1 MKNKLVLFNVII
13 LTVAILAIFFS
24 GLSVARD
31 ERFDEAKKE
40 IVDVANIYA
49 ANYNENIIENVPSH
63 IRLTIVDATGVA
75 IKDSQS
81 ADAIGVQH
89 LDREEI
95 QNALK
100 GTPAVVTRYSDTLK
114 KNMAYYAVKVN
125 VDDSY
130 VFVRAAIAVES
141 VQGYI
146 QKSIVVMV
154 CVLIAVL
161 VLSYLASVAASNGI
175 LKPLKDVKNNLEAV
189 KNDSYVPSIP
199 SSSDKE
205 INAILA
211 EINDVSEKLHD
222 SMRRESNDKQKLD
235 YILDNISDG
244 IVVLDKGGDIVSI
257 NKNACAVF
265 GIKDAVGKNYTVLTA
280 DRGFSAHVANC
291 LENGTSC
298 DFEYASGG
306 KFYMVSAR
314 TLENET
320 GVLVLS
326 DITAIKTSE
335 KTRSEFFANA
345 SHELKTPLTAI
356 KGFNDIIGLQTSE
369 SETKALSEK
378 IDREVSRIIALLKDM
393 LDLSELESQ
402 KDVNPEDVSL
412 AKIAESVKE
421 SLAPVAKEKNVEIS
435 IDGDAIV
442 KMEKEHA
449 IELVKNLVENGVKYN
464 RSGGSVKVTISSD
477 ASHTTLIV
485 ADDGIGIEEKHQ
497 QRIFERF
504 YRVNKSR
511 SRETGG
517 TGLGLAIVKHICT
530 LYNADLSLTSKLGV
544 GTTVTVAFRHNL

>member
-81 ADAIGVQH
+81 PDAIGVQH

-161 VLSYLASVAASNGI
+161 VLSYLASVAVSNGI

-298 DFEYASGG
+298 DFEYASDG

-335 KTRSEFFANA
+335 KTRSEFFANV

-369 SETKALSEK
+369 LETKALSEK

-477 ASHTTLIV
+477 ASHTTLTV

>member
-31 ERFDEAKKE
+31 ERVDEAKKE

-49 ANYNENIIENVPSH
+49 ANYDENITENVPAH
-63 IRLTIVDATGVA
+63 IRLTIIDATGVA

-81 ADAIGVQH
+81 ADVIGIQH

-114 KNMAYYAVKVN
+114 KDMVYYAVKAEVG
-125 VDDSY
+125 DGY
-130 VFVRAAIAVES
+130 VFVRVAIAVES
-141 VQGYI
+141 VQGYV

-154 CVLIAVL
+154 CVLIGVL
-161 VLSYLASVAASNGI
+161 VVSYFASVASSNGI
-175 LKPLKDVKNNLEAV
+175 LKPLKDVKANLEAV

-199 SSSDKE
+199 SSNDKE
-205 INAILA
+205 IDAILV
-211 EINDVSEKLHD
+211 EINDVSEKLRD
-222 SMRRESNDKQKLD
+222 SMRRESDDKQKLD

-244 IVVLDKGGDIVSI
+244 IVVLDKSGDIVSI
-257 NKNACAVF
+257 NKNACVAF
-265 GIKDAVGKNYTVLTA
+265 NLKDVVGKNYTVLAA
-280 DRGFSAHVANC
+280 DKGFSEHVADC
-291 LENGTSC
+291 LENAASC
-298 DFEYASGG
+298 DFEYASDG
-306 KFYMVSAR
+306 KFYMVSVRA
-314 TLENET
+314 LENET
-320 GVLVLS
+320 EVLVLS

-356 KGFNDIIGLQTSE
+356 KGFNDIIGLQTCE
-369 SETKALSEK
+369 QETKALSDK
-378 IDREVSRIIALLKDM
+378 IDKEVTRIIALLKDM

-402 KDVNPEDVSL
+402 KEVNPDDVSL
-412 AKIAESVKE
+412 TKIAESVKE
-421 SLAPVAKEKNVEIS
+421 SLAPIAAEKNVKIS
-435 IDGDAIV
+435 VDGDAIV
-442 KMEKEHA
+442 RIEKEHA

-464 RSGGSVKVTISSD
+464 RSGGFVKVTISSD
-477 ASHTTLIV
+477 VSHTTLTV

-530 LYNADLSLTSKLGV
+530 LYNADLSLTSKLGI

>member
-31 ERFDEAKKE
+31 ERIDEAKKE

-49 ANYNENIIENVPSH
+49 ANYNENIAENVPSH

-114 KNMAYYAVKVN
+114 KDMAYYAVKVN
-125 VDDSY
+125 VGDNY

-141 VQGYI
+141 VQGYV

-154 CVLIAVL
+154 CVLIGVL
-161 VLSYLASVAASNGI
+161 LLSYLASVAVSMSI
-175 LKPLKDVKNNLEAV
+175 LKPLKDVKTNLEAV
-189 KNDSYVPSIP
+189 KNGSYVPSIP

-205 INAILA
+205 INAILV
-211 EINDVSEKLHD
+211 EINDISEKLRD
-222 SMRRESNDKQKLD
+222 SMLRESDDKQKLD

-244 IVVLDKGGDIVSI
+244 IVVLNKDGDILSI

-265 GIKDAVGKNYTVLTA
+265 DLKDVVGKKHTVLTA
-280 DRGFSAHVANC
+280 DKGFSAHVSDC

-298 DFEYASGG
+298 DFEYASDG

-314 TLENET
+314 ALENEME
-320 GVLVLS
+320 VLVLS

-345 SHELKTPLTAI
+345 SHELKTPLMAI
-356 KGFNDIIGLQTSE
+356 QGYAEGIQTGVLPTKESAGIILEE
-369 SETKALSEK
+369 SDRMTTLIEELLALSK
-378 IDREVSRIIALLKDM
+378 IDSAQTKFDFKPTDFVDIVR
-393 LDLSELESQ
+393 
-402 KDVNPEDVSL
+402 
-412 AKIAESVKE
+412 SVVC
-421 SLAPVAKEKNVEIS
+421 SLAPTFENSQKQLATELCEEAIVSCDEKQMRKAISNLISNAFKFCKSAVLSKCTVENHKVVLTISDDGEGIAKEDVLHIFDRFYTGKNGNTGIGLALTKE
-435 IDGDAIV
+435 IV
-442 KMEKEHA
+442 KLHGGD
-449 IELVKNLVENGVKYN
+449 VKAYN
-464 RSGGSVKVTISSD
+464 RNGAVFEMILPQAKTSV
-477 ASHTTLIV
+477 
-485 ADDGIGIEEKHQ
+485 
-497 QRIFERF
+497 
-504 YRVNKSR
+504 N
-511 SRETGG
+511 
-517 TGLGLAIVKHICT
+517 C
-530 LYNADLSLTSKLGV
+530 
-544 GTTVTVAFRHNL
+544 

>member
-31 ERFDEAKKE
+31 ECFDEAKKE

-81 ADAIGVQH
+81 PDAIGVQH

-161 VLSYLASVAASNGI
+161 VLSYLASVAVSNGI

-298 DFEYASGG
+298 DFEYASDG

-369 SETKALSEK
+369 LETKALSEK

-477 ASHTTLIV
+477 ASHTTLTV

>member
-1 MKNKLVLFNVII
+1 MKNRLVLFNVLI
-13 LTVAILAIFFS
+13 LTLAILAIFFS
-24 GLSVARD
+24 GLSVARS
-31 ERFDEAKKE
+31 ERLDEAKRE
-40 IVDVANIYA
+40 LVDVANIYA
-49 ANYNENIIENVPSH
+49 ANYDDDVTSNVPAH
-63 IRLTIVDATGVA
+63 IRLTIIGATGIA
-75 IKDSQS
+75 IGDSQS
-81 ADAIGVQH
+81 SDAIGVQH
-89 LDREEI
+89 MDRQEI
-95 QNALK
+95 QNALN
-100 GTPAVVTRYSDTLK
+100 GTPEVVTRYSDTLK
-114 KNMAYYAVKVN
+114 KDMAYYALKV
-125 VDDSY
+125 DTGDTY
-130 VFVRAAIAVES
+130 VFVRVAIAVES
-141 VQGYI
+141 VQGYV
-146 QKSIVVMV
+146 QKSIVIMA
-154 CVLIAVL
+154 CVLVGVL
-161 VLSYLASVAASNGI
+161 VVSYLASVAVSNN
-175 LKPLKDVKNNLEAV
+175 LLTPLKIVKNNLEAV

-244 IVVLDKGGDIVSI
+244 IVVLNKDGDILSI

-265 GIKDAVGKNYTVLTA
+265 DLKDVVGKNHTVLTA
-280 DRGFSAHVANC
+280 DKGFSAHVEAC
-291 LENGTSC
+291 LKNGTGC
-298 DFEYASGG
+298 DFEYANNG
-306 KFYMVSAR
+306 KFYMVSVRA
-314 TLENET
+314 LENET
-320 GVLVLS
+320 EVLVLS

-356 KGFNDIIGLQTSE
+356 KGFNDIIGMQTSE
-369 SETKALSEK
+369 QETKVLSKK
-378 IDREVSRIIALLKDM
+378 IDNEVTRIIALLKDM

-412 AKIAESVKE
+412 ARIAESVKE

-464 RSGGSVKVTISSD
+464 RSGGSVKATISSD
-477 ASHTTLIV
+477 ASHTTLTV

>member
-81 ADAIGVQH
+81 PDAIGVQH

-161 VLSYLASVAASNGI
+161 VLSYLASVAVSNGI

-298 DFEYASGG
+298 DFEYASDG

-421 SLAPVAKEKNVEIS
+421 SLAPIAKEKNVEIS

-477 ASHTTLIV
+477 ASHTTITV

-544 GTTVTVAFRHNL
+544 GTTVTVAIRHNL

>member
-49 ANYNENIIENVPSH
+49 TNYNENITENVPSH
-63 IRLTIVDATGVA
+63 IRLTIIDSTGVA

-81 ADAIGVQH
+81 TDAIGVQH

-114 KNMAYYAVKVN
+114 KDMAYYAVKVN
-125 VDDSY
+125 VGDSY

-141 VQGYI
+141 VQGYV
-146 QKSIVVMV
+146 QKSVVIMV
-154 CVLIAVL
+154 CVLVAVL
-161 VLSYLASVAASNGI
+161 VLSYFASAAVSIGL

-189 KNDSYVPSIP
+189 KNDTYVSSIP

-205 INAILA
+205 INAILV
-211 EINDVSEKLHD
+211 EINDISEKLHD

-265 GIKDAVGKNYTVLTA
+265 NIKDAVGKNYTVLTA
-280 DRGFSAHVANC
+280 DKGFSALVANC

-298 DFEYASGG
+298 DFEYASEG

-314 TLENET
+314 ALENET
-320 GVLVLS
+320 EVLVLNN
-326 DITAIKTSE
+326 ITAIKTSE

-369 SETKALSEK
+369 QETKALSEK
-378 IDREVSRIIALLKDM
+378 IDREVTRIIALLKDM

-412 AKIAESVKE
+412 AQIAESVKE
-421 SLAPVAKEKNVEIS
+421 SLAPVAAEKNVQI
-435 IDGDAIV
+435 IVDGDAIV
-442 KMEKEHA
+442 RMEMEHA

-464 RSGGSVKVTISSD
+464 RNGGYVKVTISSD
-477 ASHTTLIV
+477 ASHTSLTI
-485 ADDGIGIEEKHQ
+485 ADDGIGIEDKHQ

-544 GTTVTVAFRHNL
+544 GTIVNVTFH